1 MSELLPLMSYCLVMS
16 GTPGP
21 NNVMLATS
29 GANFGYR
36 GAQPAILG
44 IQFGVFVQTLATCL
58 GLGSV
63 FVAYPLVQQILR
75 VAGAIYL
82 VYLAWKL
89 SGATMGEARHARP
102 VSFAEAA
109 LFQALNP
116 KSWVKAATI
125 ASVFMPGDMGTWNAA
140 LLVSVVSLLVGTPC
154 SMLWALFGYAIRNL
168 LKDPRKQ
175 RIFNLTMGATLVI
188 LAIMFLR

>member
-1 MSELLPLMSYCLVMS
+1 MSELLPLMTYCLVMS

-44 IQFGVFVQTLATCL
+44 IQSGVFVQTLATCL
-58 GLGSV
+58 GLGSL
-63 FVAYPLVQQILR
+63 FVAYPLIQQILR
-75 VAGAIYL
+75 VTGAMYL
-82 VYLAWKL
+82 VYLAWRL
-89 SGATMGEARHARP
+89 AGSAMSEAQHARP
-102 VSFAEAA
+102 VSFTEAA
-109 LFQALNP
+109 IFQALNP

-125 ASVFMPGDMGTWNAA
+125 ASVFMPTQMDTLQAA

-154 SMLWALFGYAIRNL
+154 SVLWTLFGYSIRTL
-168 LKDPRKQ
+168 LQDPRKR
-175 RIFNLTMGATLVI
+175 RIFNLTMGATLLI

>member
-1 MSELLPLMSYCLVMS
+1 MNELLPLMTYCLVMS

-29 GANFGYR
+29 GANFGFR
-36 GAQPAILG
+36 GARPAILG
-44 IQFGVFVQTLATCL
+44 IQFGVFVQNLAVCL

-89 SGATMGEARHARP
+89 SGATMGEARHSQP

-125 ASVFMPGDMGTWNAA
+125 ASVFMPSDMSTLNAA